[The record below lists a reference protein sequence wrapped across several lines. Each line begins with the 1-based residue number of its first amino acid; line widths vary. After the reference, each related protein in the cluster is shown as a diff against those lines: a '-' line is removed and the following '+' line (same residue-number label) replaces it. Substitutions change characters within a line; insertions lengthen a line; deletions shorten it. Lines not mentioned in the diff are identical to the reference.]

1 MSEFREKNKLFLK
14 CLILFFQTVKLLKL
28 KKKHQQTNNKCNY
41 YCCLLFKVIKFL
53 FRDSGKKKNKKEK
66 E

>member
-28 KKKHQQTNNKCNY
+28 KKKTSTNKQ
-41 YCCLLFKVIKFL
+41 
-53 FRDSGKKKNKKEK
+53 
-66 E
+66 